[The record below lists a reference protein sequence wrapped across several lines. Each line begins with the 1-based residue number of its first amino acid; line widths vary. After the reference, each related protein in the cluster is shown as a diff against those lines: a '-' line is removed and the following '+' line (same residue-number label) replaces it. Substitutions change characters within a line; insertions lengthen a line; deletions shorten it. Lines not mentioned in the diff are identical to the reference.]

1 MWCQTKKLGNM
12 TTRDAVVGKIFI
24 DVIPT
29 LTTIRDRVN
38 VLILVSRQIY
48 KYLDTRFDSL

>member
-1 MWCQTKKLGNM
+1 M
-12 TTRDAVVGKIFI
+12 TTRDAVVGKIFT

-38 VLILVSRQIY
+38 VLILVSRQSY
-48 KYLDTRFDSL
+48 KYLDTRFDLL

>member
-38 VLILVSRQIY
+38 VLILVSRQSY